1 MVIVRGENPRVLTEA
16 DEKFLV
22 VSARG
27 GKATAINSRSSDAYK
42 IWDYNKKN
50 RSRTM
55 KIYAYARSAHVASS
69 CSGAVAN

>member
-27 GKATAINSRSSDAYK
+27 KSHSD
-42 IWDYNKKN
+42 
-50 RSRTM
+50 
-55 KIYAYARSAHVASS
+55 
-69 CSGAVAN
+69 